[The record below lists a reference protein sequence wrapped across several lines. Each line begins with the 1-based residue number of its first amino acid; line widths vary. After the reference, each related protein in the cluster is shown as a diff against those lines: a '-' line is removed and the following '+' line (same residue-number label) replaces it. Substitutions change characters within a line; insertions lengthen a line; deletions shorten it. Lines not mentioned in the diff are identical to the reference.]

1 MTKKHKT
8 KVEELR
14 DVLKTKKETA
24 ARKEAR
30 PEEAAKKLKPE
41 KKPEEEGVRAEEL
54 GEQIRAAE
62 EDAKSHYDKLLR
74 VMAEFEN
81 FKKRMNNE
89 REGLVR
95 YGNEKL
101 LAALLPTL
109 DDLDRV
115 LDHISPDASEEAKK
129 IADGVELVRKSLH
142 NTLEKFGL
150 KEVPAQGREFDPSHH
165 EAVAVV
171 ESRAHKPGMVMAV
184 HRKGYH
190 LFDRLLRAAMVTV
203 AKEEKRETRD

>member
-1 MTKKHKT
+1 MTKKQKT
-8 KVEELR
+8 KVDQLR
-14 DVLKTKKETA
+14 EALKAKKEVA
-24 ARKEAR
+24 AREEGREKPE
-30 PEEAAKKLKPE
+30 PEEK
-41 KKPEEEGVRAEEL
+41 GVRAEDL

-62 EDAKSHYDKLLR
+62 EEAKSHYDKLLR

-89 REGLVR
+89 RDGLVR

-101 LAALLPTL
+101 LSALLPAL

-115 LDHISPDASEEAKK
+115 LDHISPEASEEAKK

-142 NTLEKFGL
+142 KTLEKFGL
-150 KEVPAQGREFDPSHH
+150 KEVPAQGQKFDPSHH

-171 ESRAHKPGMVMAV
+171 ESHAHKPGMVMTV

-190 LFDRLLRAAMVTV
+190 LFDRLLRPAMVTV
-203 AKEEKRETRD
+203 AKETEQKTDD